1 MCNKE
6 AAKFRNIPMK
16 RPCDHRADRKAGGK
30 EMYLSKQER
39 NRRYEQLRKIM
50 GKDGIDALVVVGNN
64 HATGNPFFSTGNFRY
79 LTDFFIFSL
88 YGLLLF
94 FRESD
99 PIMLV
104 PMELQE
110 TFGKKYSWIND
121 VRISPN
127 YAETVTHILDEK
139 KLSKGK
145 IGIVS
150 MESLPAS
157 TYLSFKETLPKANFF
172 DAASILLPL
181 RFIKGEEERQLLK
194 KAAELNDGAYKEVL
208 KRLQPGMKEYE
219 VAGILEGYH
228 RGNGADKTFNLV
240 FSGSFPVTKE
250 GFPFQGLPWCPGRR
264 EIEKGDCVHLEM
276 TTVYGGY
283 WNQLVR
289 IISVGSQNTE
299 VTRFHEA
306 TVATIQAGVAAMNV
320 GTKMSEAV
328 QTMARVAEEN
338 NFKLTTPMGHFC
350 GLDLVEG
357 RFDGESQV
365 VLNPGVTAIL
375 HPRLDDSKGRNMILW
390 GETYLMTDQGPLRL
404 NQTDDTLHTV

>member
-1 MCNKE
+1 
-6 AAKFRNIPMK
+6 
-16 RPCDHRADRKAGGK
+16 
-30 EMYLSKQER
+30 MYLSKHER
-39 NRRYEQLRKIM
+39 NRRYEQRRKIM
-50 GKDGIDALVVVGNN
+50 EKEGIDALVVVGNN

-127 YAETVTHILDEK
+127 YAETVTLILEEK

-150 MESLPAS
+150 MESIPAS
-157 TYLSFKETLPKANFF
+157 TYLSFRESLPKANFF
-172 DAASILLPL
+172 DAASILLPM
-181 RFIKGEEERQLLK
+181 RFIKGEEEKQLLK

-208 KRLQPGMKEYE
+208 KRLQPGMKEHE

-250 GFPFQGLPWCPGRR
+250 GNPFQGLPWCPGRR

-289 IISVGSQNTE
+289 IVSVGSQNAE
-299 VTRFHEA
+299 LTRFHEA
-306 TVATIQAGVAAMNV
+306 TVATMQAGVSAMKV

-328 QTMARVAEEN
+328 QTMARTAEEN
-338 NFKLTTPMGHFC
+338 NFKLTIPMGHFC

-365 VLNPGVTAIL
+365 VLNPGITAIV
-375 HPRLDDSKGRNMILW
+375 HPRLDDSKGRNMLLW

>member
-1 MCNKE
+1 
-6 AAKFRNIPMK
+6 
-16 RPCDHRADRKAGGK
+16 
-30 EMYLSKQER
+30 MYLSKHER
-39 NRRYEQLRKIM
+39 NRRYDELRKIM
-50 GKDGIDALVVVGNN
+50 RKEGIDALVVVGNN
-64 HATGNPFFSTGNFRY
+64 HYTGNPFYSTGNFRY

-110 TFGKKYSWIND
+110 TFAQKYSWIND
-121 VRISPN
+121 IRISPN
-127 YAETVTHILDEK
+127 YPDTVTQILDEK
-139 KLSKGK
+139 GLSKGR

-150 MESLPAS
+150 MDSIPAS
-157 TYLSFKETLPKANFF
+157 TYLSLRKNLPKADFY
-172 DAASILLPL
+172 DAASILLPM
-181 RFIKGEEERQLLK
+181 RFIKGEEEIRLMK

-208 KRLQPGMKEYE
+208 TRLRPGMKEYE
-219 VAGILEGYH
+219 VAGMIEGYH

-240 FSGSFPVTKE
+240 FSASFPVTQE
-250 GFPFQGLPWCPGRR
+250 GIAFQGLPWCPGRR

-276 TTVYGGY
+276 TTVFGGY

-289 IISVGSQNTE
+289 IVSVGTE
-299 VTRFHEA
+299 NAELTRFHEA
-306 TVATIQAGVAAMNV
+306 SIATMKAGIEAMKA
-320 GTKMSEAV
+320 GTKMGEAV
-328 QTMARVAEEN
+328 QAMAMVAEEK

-350 GLDLVEG
+350 GVDLVEG

-365 VLNPGVTAIL
+365 VLNPGVTAIV
-375 HPRLDDSKGRNMILW
+375 HPRLDDSNGRNMILW

>member
-1 MCNKE
+1 
-6 AAKFRNIPMK
+6 
-16 RPCDHRADRKAGGK
+16 
-30 EMYLSKQER
+30 MYLSKQER

-121 VRISPN
+121 VRISPD

-172 DAASILLPL
+172 DAASILLPM

-194 KAAELNDGAYKEVL
+194 KAAELNDGAYREVVTKL
-208 KRLQPGMKEYE
+208 RPGMKEYE

-250 GFPFQGLPWCPGRR
+250 GIPFQGLPWCPGRR

-289 IISVGSQNTE
+289 IISVGSQNAE
-299 VTRFHEA
+299 LTRFHEA
-306 TVATIQAGVAAMNV
+306 TVATIQAGVAAMKV

-328 QTMARVAEEN
+328 QTMAGVAEEN

>member
-1 MCNKE
+1 
-6 AAKFRNIPMK
+6 
-16 RPCDHRADRKAGGK
+16 
-30 EMYLSKQER
+30 MYLSKQER

-64 HATGNPFFSTGNFRY
+64 HATGNPFFATGNFRY

-99 PIMLV
+99 PVMLV

-121 VRISPN
+121 VRISLN
-127 YAETVTHILDEK
+127 YAETVTHILEEK

-150 MESLPAS
+150 MESIPAS
-157 TYLSFKETLPKANFF
+157 AYLSFRENLPKANFF
-172 DAASILLPL
+172 DAASILLPM
-181 RFIKGEEERQLLK
+181 RFIKGEEERRLLK

-289 IISVGSQNTE
+289 IISVGSQNAE
-299 VTRFHEA
+299 LTRFHEA
-306 TVATIQAGVAAMNV
+306 TVATMQAGVEAMKV
-320 GTKMSEAV
+320 GTKMPEAV
-328 QTMARVAEEN
+328 HTMAGAAEEK
-338 NFKLTTPMGHFC
+338 NFKLTAPLGHFC
-350 GLDLVEG
+350 GLDLIEARV
-357 RFDGESQV
+357 DGESQV
-365 VLNPGVTAIL
+365 ALDPGVTVIL